1 MVLEVLSA
9 AEFSKHIN
17 GSGNKL
23 VVVDYSAAWCGPC
36 KQISPYVEEL
46 ALRHVDVVFLT
57 VDVDKVP
64 AVAKEQKI
72 SAMPTF
78 QFFKNGNSIAS
89 FTGADRTSLNQHVMK
104 LKGPQVTST
113 EGLDLPQGMSVK
125 DNITLTLLNIA
136 IIVTFIYG
144 ANTIYRAFEP
154 TGKYSWVVSIITV
167 LLSRQILSVGQK
179 MFRGE

>member
-113 EGLDLPQGMSVK
+113 EGLDLPQGMSVATVARRVML
-125 DNITLTLLNIA
+125 NVGLLLLF
-136 IIVTFIYG
+136 VYG
-144 ANTIYRAFEP
+144 
-154 TGKYSWVVSIITV
+154 
-167 LLSRQILSVGQK
+167 SVK
-179 MFRGE
+179 LFSYLFA